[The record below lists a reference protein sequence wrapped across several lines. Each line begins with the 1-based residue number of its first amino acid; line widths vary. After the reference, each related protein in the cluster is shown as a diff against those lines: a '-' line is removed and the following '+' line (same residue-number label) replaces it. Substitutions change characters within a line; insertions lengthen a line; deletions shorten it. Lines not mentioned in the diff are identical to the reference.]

1 MHQGK
6 TFVLIRK
13 KDKFAELV
21 KSGEKE
27 WDDPHKKD
35 LLRAMLMTSCDL
47 SAICKPWRFQKRV
60 AELVASEFFEQGDLE
75 KSMKQTPI
83 AMMDRNRKD
92 ELPSM

>member
-1 MHQGK
+1 MAH
-6 TFVLIRK
+6 RK

-21 KSGEKE
+21 KSGEKD
-27 WDDPHKKD
+27 WTDPYKKD

-47 SAICKPWRFQKRV
+47 SAICKPWRIQKRV

-75 KSMKQTPI
+75 KSMQQEPI